1 MLRRVTALVAMLG
14 FASVGLAAC
23 RGSAT
28 PEAAL
33 APKTASERA
42 ILLLAEGGR
51 AYGRVR
57 VSELRAH
64 LSQQRLDELGE
75 LILSKRFRLPV
86 DVAREVDEIHFVA
99 YQYGAPDALALLSG
113 RFREAELR
121 DALARESADP
131 AGTAKEAPSVNGE
144 RFYRV
149 GQGDLYV
156 VAGDMVAVGS
166 RAAMDRFL
174 RRVTGAAPL
183 ASFPIALGGGAIAAV
198 RASGPSSAEELPA
211 MLRGQPLAVGLRGA
225 SGGLERQGEAL
236 AATLVAEF
244 ADEDLAKQ
252 AQARVLPF
260 ARLLPTWTR
269 NALPAAEVSVD
280 GAKLVVREAV
290 DPAKLE
296 SLAGTATSVVPR

>member
-1 MLRRVTALVAMLG
+1 MRPRVLAFAASLFVAAALP
-14 FASVGLAAC
+14 AC
-23 RGSAT
+23 RDAAS
-28 PEAAL
+28 PEQ
-33 APKTASERA
+33 APVVKTASERA
-42 ILLLAEGGR
+42 VLLLAEGGR
-51 AYGRVR
+51 AFGRVR
-57 VSELRAH
+57 VAELRAH

-113 RFREAELR
+113 RFRAADVRE
-121 DALARESADP
+121 ALAREAAD
-131 AGTAKEAPSVNGE
+131 AGGTAKEAPSVNGE

-156 VAGDMVAVGS
+156 VADDMLAVGS

-183 ASFPIALGGGAIAAV
+183 TAFPVVLAPGAIAAA
-198 RASGPSSAEELPA
+198 RASGPTSAEELPP
-211 MLRGQPLAVGLRGA
+211 MLRGQALAVGLRSA
-225 SGGLERQGEAL
+225 TAALDRQGDSL
-236 AATLVAEF
+236 AATIVAEF
-244 ADEDLAKQ
+244 ADADLAKQ
-252 AQARVLPF
+252 AQARLTPF

-269 NALPAAEVSVD
+269 NALPAAEVSAD
-280 GAKLVVREAV
+280 GAKVVVRESI

-296 SLAGTATSVVPR
+296 SLADTASSVVPR

>member
-1 MLRRVTALVAMLG
+1 MFRRVLPIVAALGVAPAALVACRD
-14 FASVGLAAC
+14 ASAPAV
-23 RGSAT
+23 
-28 PEAAL
+28 AL

-42 ILLLAEGGR
+42 VLLLAEGGR
-51 AYGRVR
+51 AFGRVR
-57 VSELRAH
+57 VAELRAN

-75 LILSKRFRLPV
+75 VILSRRFRLPV

-99 YQYGAPDALALLSG
+99 YQYAAPDAIALLSG
-113 RFREAELR
+113 RFRAGELR
-121 DALARESADP
+121 EALAREAADP

-156 VAGDMVAVGS
+156 VADDMIAVGS
-166 RAAMDRFL
+166 RAAMDRLL
-174 RRVTGAAPL
+174 RRVTGAPPLTAFPL
-183 ASFPIALGGGAIAAV
+183 ALGEGVLASM

-225 SGGLERQGEAL
+225 SGALERRTEGL
-236 AATLVAEF
+236 VATVVAEF

-269 NALPAAEVSVD
+269 GALPAADVSVD
-280 GAKLVVREAV
+280 GAKVVVREAV

-296 SLAGTATSVVPR
+296 SLAGAATAIAPR